1 MQLFINANAVRIL
14 LLAISL
20 WTFPA
25 LAQQN
30 TNTEL
35 SDLYTKV
42 EAQRDRVEEI
52 KFKLS
57 SAVGDDI
64 VVIEEQLQH
73 ARANYQKD
81 LWKLAADISESSGEE
96 IFTPEVRTLLEKES
110 AFLQKQIL
118 SIKEALSTEQIKLSS
133 YIDTPPP
140 DNLIADAIRHFTLLV
155 SSYGS
160 MLDNINAKDA
170 LDMDVEEDTQLAN
183 QWIQDEADLLVGR
196 AELVKERIKVYKG
209 QLGIYQP
216 ESSEYQ
222 SLQTKIKGQ
231 ELRLD
236 FVAQGL
242 SQTAGLIERLGKDA
256 SVYQEAVIR
265 ATGKLSEDV
274 LDVKVVRRLFTQ
286 WGENFKQWVLVRG
299 PEILANIATF
309 IIILV
314 LAWLVARL
322 IQQLLRRAL
331 ANAETGIGT
340 LARDFIVSISSKI
353 VMLIGI
359 IIALGSIGV
368 QVGHLLAG
376 VGVLG
381 IIIGFALQD
390 TLSNFASGIMILIY
404 RPFDVGDYIHAAGV
418 EGEVRKMSLVA
429 TTVYTVENHRLMLPN
444 NKVWGDIIRN
454 VTSQRVR
461 RVDLMFGVG
470 YEQDIERVKKVLR
483 SVLDQHDKVL
493 KSPEAMIR
501 VHELADS
508 SVNFIVRP
516 WVPSDDYW
524 SVYWDLTE
532 QVKKRFDEEGIS
544 IPFPQRDIHLQQTSN
559 KPA

>member
-1 MQLFINANAVRIL
+1 MQLLIKANTVLIL
-14 LLAISL
+14 FLAISL
-20 WTFPA
+20 GPFPA
-25 LAQQN
+25 LAQQS

-35 SDLYTKV
+35 SELYTQV
-42 EAQRDRVEEI
+42 EKQRDRVEEI

-57 SAVGDDI
+57 SAVGDDV
-64 VVIEEQLQH
+64 VVIEEQLQ
-73 ARANYQKD
+73 RTRTNYQKD
-81 LWKLAADISESSGEE
+81 LWKLATRISESSIEAT
-96 IFTPEVRTLLEKES
+96 FAPEVRTLLEKES

-118 SIKEALSTEQIKLSS
+118 STKEALSTEQIKLSS

-140 DNLIADAIRHFTLLV
+140 DNLIADAIRHFTVLV

-160 MLDNINAKDA
+160 MLNNINAKGV
-170 LDMDVEEDTQLAN
+170 LDMDVAEDTKLAN

-216 ESSEYQ
+216 ESAEYK

-231 ELRLD
+231 QLRLD

-274 LDVKVVRRLFTQ
+274 LDVRVVRRLFTQ
-286 WGENFKQWVLVRG
+286 WGENLKQWVVVRG

-314 LAWLVARL
+314 LAWVVARL
-322 IQQLLRRAL
+322 IQRLLRRAL

-353 VMLIGI
+353 VMLIGV

-368 QVGHLLAG
+368 QVGHILAG

-381 IIIGFALQD
+381 IVVGFALQD

-404 RPFDVGDYIHAAGV
+404 RPYDVGDYIHAAGV
-418 EGEVRKMSLVA
+418 EGQVRKMSLVA

-454 VTSQRVR
+454 VTSQHVR
-461 RVDLMFGVG
+461 RVDLMFGVS
-470 YEQDIERVKKVLR
+470 YDEDIDHVKTVLK
-483 SVLDQHDKVL
+483 SVLDEHDKVL

-524 SVYWDLTE
+524 EVYWDLTE

-544 IPFPQRDIHLQQTSN
+544 IPFPQRDFHLIRDRQSPT
-559 KPA
+559 